1 MHPDLERVIHLQQIE
16 DAAERARRTIADEP
30 LRQQELAAALEA
42 VRQALES
49 ERARLSAN
57 QAAKRDI
64 EKELAMQQ
72 ARLSKF
78 RDQLMEV
85 KTNREYQAMQKEIET
100 AQSEIRK
107 QEDRLL
113 EQMLESDEVTLHV
126 KQAEQAWREGQAANE
141 AERAALATRLAEARV
156 AIGQLAAE
164 RAALAAQISPP
175 ILAVFDRVLKGR
187 KLSAVAPVRGGRCSV
202 CQILIRPQTVNE
214 LRRNEIIFQCESCL
228 RILYYEDVPQTS
240 APGAPAAAD
249 PASRPTE

>member
-30 LRQQELAAALEA
+30 ARQQQFVAALDA
-42 VRQALES
+42 ARQALEH
-49 ERARLSAN
+49 ERARLAAN
-57 QAAKRDI
+57 QAARREI

-100 AQSEIRK
+100 AQQEIRK

-113 EQMLESDEVTLHV
+113 EQMLEFDEVTGQV
-126 KQAEQAWREGQAANE
+126 KQAEQAFAREQAAIE
-141 AERAALATRLAEARV
+141 AERAVLATQLAEAGA
-156 AIGQLAAE
+156 AIGTLAAE

-175 ILAVFDRVLKGR
+175 ILALFERVLKYR
-187 KLSAVAPVRGGRCSV
+187 KTAAVTPVRAGRCST
-202 CQILIRPQTVNE
+202 CQILLRPQTVNE
-214 LRRNEIIFQCESCL
+214 LRRNEIIYQCESCQ
-228 RILYYEDVPQTS
+228 RILYYEEVPP
-240 APGAPAAAD
+240 AVDPAA
-249 PASRPTE
+249 RQGE